1 MGKLVDTEIQEL
13 LKMFGAI
20 ISCYSR
26 IKRGRLCYSDHGVEA
41 KKKDFGSLIKSIFS
55 DDVSEYR
62 DIFGFFFE

>member
-1 MGKLVDTEIQEL
+1 MSLFSWETLIDTEIQEL

-41 KKKDFGSLIKSIFS
+41 KKRLWQSNKICIL
-55 DDVSEYR
+55 R
-62 DIFGFFFE
+62 